1 MARGVNKVILIGNLG
16 DEPTVRTTSTG
27 KSVATIS
34 MVTNEMR
41 RNADTGEY
49 IETAEWHHV
58 VLWGKL
64 ADVAKQYLNK
74 GSQIYIEGKLRT
86 RSYTDKQNQ
95 KRYITEV
102 VADDMQML
110 GRPQGQSQGD
120 SYSSS
125 QNGYQQHQRQNYNS
139 QSYGS
144 RNGNYGNNNAG
155 GYGQAQT
162 QGYGSHS
169 QEPSQMAPQ
178 AQSMEQP
185 PAAPVEPNMDPG
197 NDDIP
202 F

>member
-64 ADVAKQYLNK
+64 ADVAKQYLHK

-162 QGYGSHS
+162 QGYSSHS

>member
-1 MARGVNKVILIGNLG
+1 MARGINKVILIGNLG
-16 DEPTVRTTSTG
+16 DEPTIRTTS
-27 KSVATIS
+27 
-34 MVTNEMR
+34 NEMR
-41 RNADTGEY
+41 RNAETGEY

-64 ADVAKQYLNK
+64 ADVAKQYLHK

-110 GRPQGQSQGD
+110 GRPQGQSQGE
-120 SYSSS
+120 SYGSS
-125 QNGYQQHQRQNYNS
+125 QGGYQQHQHQNYNS
-139 QSYGS
+139 QGYGS
-144 RNGNYGNNNAG
+144 RNTGYGNNNGG
-155 GYGQAQT
+155 GYGQTQT

-169 QEPSQMAPQ
+169 QPSQMAPQ
-178 AQSMEQP
+178 AQSAEDQP